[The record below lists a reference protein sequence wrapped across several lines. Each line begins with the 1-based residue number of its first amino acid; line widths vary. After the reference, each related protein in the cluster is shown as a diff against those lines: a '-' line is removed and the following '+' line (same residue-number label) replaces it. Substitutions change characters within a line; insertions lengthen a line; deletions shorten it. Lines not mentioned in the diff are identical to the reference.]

1 MFSVGKEKERVHRW
15 LRKKSVFYQVL
26 ERTVCSLL
34 SKRKSALG
42 VGRGKQ
48 RCQLLAKGRRNGISP
63 KGFVVRV
70 PGLIVSPYRGRD
82 AISHGRRPAGR
93 PRAALSTRLFLGVL
107 SRNWRF
113 VREERKSWGLSIG
126 ASFGVE
132 LAGLKLVL
140 LTAVGGGGSAAP
152 LAAVVVVVTV
162 VGASAVGGDVLV
174 GLLLFLLLLLL
185 LLLLQLLVPL
195 LLS

>member
-15 LRKKSVFYQVL
+15 LRKRVCSIVL
-26 ERTVCSLL
+26 ERTSVCSLL
-34 SKRKSALG
+34 TKRKSALG

-48 RCQLLAKGRRNGISP
+48 RCQLLAEGRRNGISP

-70 PGLIVSPYRGRD
+70 PVLIVSPYRGRD

-140 LTAVGGGGSAAP
+140 LTVVGGGGSAAP
-152 LAAVVVVVTV
+152 LAAVVVVVT
-162 VGASAVGGDVLV
+162 AVGGDVLV
-174 GLLLFLLLLLL
+174 GLLLFWLLLLL